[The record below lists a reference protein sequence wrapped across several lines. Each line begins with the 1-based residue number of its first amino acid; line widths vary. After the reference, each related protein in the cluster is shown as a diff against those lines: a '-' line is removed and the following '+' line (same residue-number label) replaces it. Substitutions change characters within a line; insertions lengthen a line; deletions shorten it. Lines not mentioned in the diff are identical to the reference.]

1 MNVLILDARMSKRMG
16 SPVPKVVLSPAG
28 CSMLGPV
35 LDGAVGLSQFTSGVV
50 KGNGAEN
57 VMVRCEGCMDVAFV
71 LQSGQLGTGNL
82 LREAL
87 PEIDPSDPHMLVCFE
102 DVLLLDRTMFERKAE
117 ISFDK
122 ALDIVKKKKIIYAPD
137 ATMQAMLSDKKGRVL
152 IIEPGIGSLL
162 DLSAMQN
169 G

>member
-35 LDGAVGLSQFTSGVV
+35 LD
-50 KGNGAEN
+50 GAEN

-102 DVLLLDRTMFERKAE
+102 DVLLLDRTMFERVVGATIGAGSTFTLKVQE
-117 ISFDK
+117 GRITVSRPRQVTVEDWK
-122 ALDIVKKKKIIYAPD
+122 RPLKKRYVHEE
-137 ATMQAMLSDKKGRVL
+137 T
-152 IIEPGIGSLL
+152 
-162 DLSAMQN
+162 N
-169 G
+169 

>member
-82 LREAL
+82 LREAP

-102 DVLLLDRTMFERKAE
+102 DVLLLDRTMFERVVGATIGAGSTFTLKVQE
-117 ISFDK
+117 GRITVSRPRQVTVEDWK
-122 ALDIVKKKKIIYAPD
+122 RPLKKRYVHEE
-137 ATMQAMLSDKKGRVL
+137 T
-152 IIEPGIGSLL
+152 
-162 DLSAMQN
+162 N
-169 G
+169 